1 MRWREQI
8 LVRACTHTDTHTQ
21 SDAVLHSEFIVCHGK
36 LGWRLSRLLGNV
48 FAIYGVFFFFS
59 LCCSLHQQCLLC
71 PWHLNAIRYKFLP
84 TSAVHS
90 SADIFAWS
98 CLPCETLFLPLQFAC
113 TYIKRLNIFLLTH
126 CETYNGTENKR
137 KIRVSRQK
145 KERAQMKKMQRNFE
159 HVAYTWW
166 LFLFMHAYSL
176 MSHNCRLVFRPT
188 HHSHSTY
195 TQNPRYRKVHVS

>member
-1 MRWREQI
+1 MHAHRH
-8 LVRACTHTDTHTQ
+8 THTERCRLAFRVHCVSWKIGLKAEPVARQ
-21 SDAVLHSEFIVCHGK
+21 RLCHI
-36 LGWRLSRLLGNV
+36 WC
-48 FAIYGVFFFFS
+48 FFFS

-126 CETYNGTENKR
+126 CETYSGTENKR